1 MSLRTPL
8 CDLLS
13 IDVPVLQAGMGK
25 AKGSPTTPELV
36 AAVSEAGGLG
46 CIGAVGLE
54 PEELFEW
61 IKIVRTLT
69 SKPFAVDFLVP
80 PSPTGTEPTRE
91 EIRIAIKRD
100 HPEHWTF
107 LSELLSRYGLEPA
120 SLDRKGVFGN
130 DLAQKQVEIALDG
143 EVPVLVL
150 GLGDA
155 TSFVKSAHGRGALVM
170 ALAGNPRHAKLHADA
185 GVDVVIAQGYE
196 AGGHTGTIATFALL
210 PAVVDLVS
218 PCPVIAAGGIADGRG
233 MAAGLALGAQG
244 VWCGTAFL
252 FAEEA
257 NLAPEQ
263 RTQLINANTSD
274 LVVST
279 CYTGKTAR
287 IVKTSLI
294 EDWKQSGLST
304 LPMPHQHVLMDD
316 FTLAAQQAGRWE
328 LVNNPAGQ
336 IAGIL
341 NKIRP
346 AKDIV
351 RDMVDEA
358 EEVINRLA
366 KFEVSK

>member
-1 MSLRTPL
+1 MSLTTPL

-13 IDVPVLQAGMGK
+13 IEVPILQAGMGK

-61 IKIVRTLT
+61 IKTVRSLT
-69 SKPFAVDFLVP
+69 SRPFAVDFLVP
-80 PSPTGTEPTRE
+80 LAPEGTEPTRN
-91 EIRIAIKRD
+91 EIRAVIRRD
-100 HPEHWTF
+100 HPEHWAF
-107 LSELLSRYGLEPA
+107 LDELLDRYDLEPA
-120 SLDRKGVFGN
+120 SMDREGVFGN
-130 DLAQKQVEIALDG
+130 DLARQQIEVTLDG
-143 EVPVLVL
+143 EVPILVL
-150 GLGDA
+150 GLGEA
-155 TSFVKSAHGRGALVM
+155 TSVVQAAHARGSLVM
-170 ALAGNPRHAKLHADA
+170 ALAGAPRHARHHVAA

-196 AGGHTGTIATFALL
+196 AGGHTGTIATFPLL
-210 PAVVDLVS
+210 PSVIDAVD
-218 PCPVIAAGGIADGRG
+218 PCPVVAAGGIADGRG

-252 FAEEA
+252 FAKEA

-263 RTQLINANTSD
+263 RTQLINANPDD

-279 CYTGKTAR
+279 CYTGKPAR

-294 EDWKQSGLST
+294 DDWKTSGLAT
-304 LPMPHQHVLMDD
+304 LPMPYQHVLMDD
-316 FTLAAQQAGRWE
+316 FSLAARRAGKWE

-341 NKIRP
+341 HEIRP
-346 AKDIV
+346 AADIV

-358 EEVINRLA
+358 EAVIDRLMNL
-366 KFEVSK
+366 KVLT